1 MPPPHAAASFPAPKS
16 PMSQRRDDNMQR
28 TLGLRAALALSLS
41 YPSVPRFAREHRG
54 AQAMATRRGPGLHS
68 VRCRRLRAPA
78 ARRPKW
84 PWSPSEGPARG
95 RHSPYRLPCVAVS
108 HAPAG
113 PFLVSASA
121 SDGACVRCLCS
132 DFPSNAHENAGKHTL
147 VPGLPDEGGG
157 WRVARPAR
165 RARRGRCPPERPHAA
180 PPGVCVQPRGSAPV
194 V

>member
-78 ARRPKW
+78 ARRPEW

-95 RHSPYRLPCVAVS
+95 PHSPLSDRACPFRAPRPPPRPVS
-108 HAPAG
+108 LTVRRRVSRPRG
-113 PFLVSASA
+113 PVS
-121 SDGACVRCLCS
+121 GERVGVR
-132 DFPSNAHENAGKHTL
+132 
-147 VPGLPDEGGG
+147 
-157 WRVARPAR
+157 WRVRP
-165 RARRGRCPPERPHAA
+165 
-180 PPGVCVQPRGSAPV
+180 VSLL
-194 V
+194 